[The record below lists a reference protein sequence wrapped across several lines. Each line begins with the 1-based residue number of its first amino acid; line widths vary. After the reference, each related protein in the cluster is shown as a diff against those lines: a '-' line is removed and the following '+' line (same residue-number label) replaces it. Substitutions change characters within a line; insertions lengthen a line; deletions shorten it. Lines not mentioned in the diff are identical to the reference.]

1 MIKRAANYLTTR
13 KPSTAS
19 DAAAHLEREG
29 YAVVRNVL
37 DDETLS
43 VLRAEVDEVFDQH
56 DPDVRNSVRTKIV
69 DEMFRYEMFNRS
81 QACLDCLTHPGILE
95 VIEPLLGN
103 DCHVIANTAWRNPAG
118 SKPEGAFNWH
128 VDGGPHIPLNEGV
141 EWPADIPHPVFAI
154 GVHVFLDSSGL
165 DDGPTGV
172 IPRSHLSGRFPPWTE
187 VLNDDLTFNGNGC
200 VALVAEP
207 GDVAFFVSDLWHRR
221 MPTTR
226 DDSGRYFLQIH
237 YGRRDIAQR
246 IKPTEIVSHVED
258 ATKERFTSERQKTM
272 VGLHPTGFYDG

>member
-29 YAVVRNVL
+29 YVVIKNAL
-37 DDETLS
+37 DQSELS
-43 VLRAEVDEVFDQH
+43 RLRKEMDEVFSDN
-56 DPDVRNSVRTKIV
+56 DPDTRSPYRTSED

-81 QACLDCLTHPGILE
+81 EACLDCLTHPKILE
-95 VIEPLLGN
+95 MIEPLLGN

-118 SKPEGAFNWH
+118 HQTEAGFNWH
-128 VDGGPHIPLNEGV
+128 VDGGPHIPLNDGV
-141 EWPADIPHPVFAI
+141 TWPEDIPHPVFAI
-154 GVHVFLDSSGL
+154 GVHVFLDNSGP

-172 IPRSHLSGRFPPWTE
+172 IPRSHLSGRFPPWDQ
-187 VLNDDLTFNGNGC
+187 VLDDDLTFNDQGC
-200 VALVAEP
+200 VTLLAEP

-221 MPTTR
+221 VPTTK

-246 IKPTEIVSHVED
+246 IKPTKLVSHVDEKLKVEIAD
-258 ATKERFTSERQKTM
+258 ERQKTM
-272 VGLHPTGFYDG
+272 VGLHPPGFYDG